1 MRKAISRLLVAC
13 MLLSVMCVTAFAAPT
28 VTVSSGTLNA
38 DVSGSTYKLT
48 GDTTATFTVYS
59 ANADTLTIDL
69 NNYSLT
75 ASTLTIDGT
84 IVVIKG
90 SGDSTNKGGT
100 YSGVATTITNGGALV
115 IGGDTN
121 SSGVTTAKKVMLDPG
136 DGQFKGIGTY
146 VLTADVYIENGA
158 AIPYNDAL
166 TPRLAGKTFNGWYQ
180 NENGQGKYYG
190 GTAAANTYAVDV
202 DTVHAY
208 WTTNPDTTSSGG
220 GGGAAAP
227 AQTTTT
233 TTNADGSTTT
243 TVTAADGSKTE
254 TTTKTDGSKGE
265 VKTNAS
271 GVVTS
276 AEATVSTAAV
286 TAAVANNEA
295 VTLPIEVPAAASS
308 ATAAAVK
315 IDVPAT
321 VTSSNPIDVEIPVT
335 NVKATTVVVLVKADG
350 TEEIIKDAALT
361 EDGLVIGVTGDV
373 TVKVIDNAKTFRDSA
388 AVSSWAKDSV
398 GFVTSREIFN
408 GTDTGFEPKTPMNR
422 GMFAQVLYNLEGK
435 PAASNGAFA
444 DASGKW
450 YDAAASWASANGVVN
465 GDNGNFNGDAS
476 ITRQDLVTML
486 YRYAQ
491 AKGYDTTAPSTSA
504 LGGFNDTAS
513 VAGYA
518 KTAMEWAVANGI
530 MGGMDG
536 GINPTGSATREMV
549 AAFAER
555 FCNNVIH

>member
-13 MLLSVMCVTAFAAPT
+13 MLLSLLSVTAFAAPT
-28 VTVSSGTLNA
+28 VTVSSGTLYA
-38 DVSGSTYKLT
+38 DASGSTYTLT
-48 GDTTATFTVYS
+48 ADTTASFSVYS
-59 ANADTLTIDL
+59 ATADALTINL
-69 NNYSLT
+69 NTHNLT
-75 ASTLTIDGT
+75 PTD
-84 IVVIKG
+84 
-90 SGDSTNKGGT
+90 
-100 YSGVATTITNGGALV
+100 TITNTYVVVKGPGTVATGSVTLSNGGAFIVAKGTQDVTSNSIASVSNGHKVTLDA
-115 IGGDTN
+115 GG
-121 SSGVTTAKKVMLDPG
+121 
-136 DGQFKGIGTY
+136 GQFSYLGTY
-146 VLTADVYIENGA
+146 VLEPDVFIYTGNKLRN
-158 AIPYNDAL
+158 PDSLL
-166 TPRLAGKTFNGWYQ
+166 TPTLTGKTFVGWFSDATA
-180 NENGQGKYYG
+180 GDYYG
-190 GTAAANTYAVDV
+190 GTTAESAYTIGADVTTLYA
-202 DTVHAY
+202 H
-208 WTTNPDTTSSGG
+208 WTTNSDTSTGG

-227 AQTTTT
+227 AQTTTTT

-388 AVSSWAKDSV
+388 TVSSWAKDSV

>member
-13 MLLSVMCVTAFAAPT
+13 MLLSLLSVTAFAAPT
-28 VTVSSGTLNA
+28 VTVSSGPLNA
-38 DVSGSTYKLT
+38 DASGSTYTLT
-48 GDTTATFTVYS
+48 ADTTANFSVYS
-59 ANADTLTIDL
+59 ATDDALTINLNTYTLTP
-69 NNYSLT
+69 T
-75 ASTLTIDGT
+75 
-84 IVVIKG
+84 V
-90 SGDSTNKGGT
+90 
-100 YSGVATTITNGGALV
+100 TITNTYVYVKGRGTVGSGSVTLNGGGAFIVAKGAGDQDVTSNGIASVTNGTKVTLNA
-115 IGGDTN
+115 GG
-121 SSGVTTAKKVMLDPG
+121 
-136 DGQFKGIGTY
+136 GQFSYLGTY
-146 VLTADVYIENGA
+146 VLEPDVFIRT
-158 AIPYNDAL
+158 NDKLRNPGSLL
-166 TPRLAGKTFNGWYQ
+166 TPTLTGKTFVGWFSDATA
-180 NENGQGKYYG
+180 GDYYG
-190 GTAAANTYAVDV
+190 GTTAPSTYNITGDAM
-202 DTVHAY
+202 TLYAH
-208 WTTNPDTTSSGG
+208 WTTTTGG

-276 AEATVSTAAV
+276 AEATVSTAGV

-361 EDGLVIGVTGDV
+361 EDGLVIGVEGDV
-373 TVKVIDNAKTFRDSA
+373 TVKVIDNAKTFSDGA
-388 AVSSWAKDSV
+388 TVSSWARESV
-398 GFVTSREIFN
+398 DFVTSREIFN

-435 PAASNGAFA
+435 PAARNGAFA